1 MDLISQICWTLFGVL
16 VLWLRHGTKP
26 FHPEPLRRLLT
37 AMNIPYGAVLA
48 VEAVLF
54 IAVGLVMA
62 VQFTSPQ
69 TAPQAITAGFAWT
82 KLLPS
87 SMKGGKD
94 E

>member
-1 MDLISQICWTLFGVL
+1 
-16 VLWLRHGTKP
+16 
-26 FHPEPLRRLLT
+26 
-37 AMNIPYGAVLA
+37 MNIPYGAVLA